1 MRAPCEGYSS
11 KNGSMLVEPRKVA
24 QREGLGVLYLL
35 TCLGCSPEC
44 KPENMCRRGC
54 IMGIHDTEGKYES
67 YRGSY
72 EVAGVCFCLGDY
84 LETDILCLCWSGLAD
99 ICRKH
104 LCLS

>member
-1 MRAPCEGYSS
+1 
-11 KNGSMLVEPRKVA
+11 MLVEPRKVA

-35 TCLGCSPEC
+35 TCSPEC

-54 IMGIHDTEGKYES
+54 IIGIHDTEGKYES

-84 LETDILCLCWSGLAD
+84 LETDILCLCEASAGLSSQTSAESTYVFPKTVFNQAG
-99 ICRKH
+99 CF
-104 LCLS
+104 